1 MSAGE
6 QMSGAGPGL
15 PIDAKLIRRHRVL
28 FLVEGAVLLVLGAG
42 AILIPSLASLAA
54 TLFFGWLLILGGAV
68 GLVSTLAGRHAPGF
82 GWALFSALV
91 AIVAGGALIFWPL
104 GGMLSLTLVLAVFLA
119 IDGTASIFYALAHR
133 RHGSQRWSWV
143 LVNGVL
149 DLILAAVI
157 VWWLPVSAVWVLG
170 LILGID
176 LVFAGT
182 ALIAM
187 ALGARGA

>member
-1 MSAGE
+1 MHE
-6 QMSGAGPGL
+6 
-15 PIDAKLIRRHRVL
+15 IR
-28 FLVEGAVLLVLGAG
+28 
-42 AILIPSLASLAA
+42 PA
-54 TLFFGWLLILGGAV
+54 TLKDGVSIEDLAIAKHEAQGGARDR
-68 GLVSTLAGRHAPGF
+68 SIR
-82 GWALFSALV
+82 
-91 AIVAGGALIFWPL
+91 GGALIFWPL

-187 ALGARGA
+187 ALGARPAT